1 MPVKRAHH
9 PAGGRA
15 IVVKQPPSED
25 VITPDLWV
33 DGDTVIILSGCMW
46 RSCGG
51 GQRPVALARA
61 WARRGLRVLYCNPC
75 EQGAQ
80 WAGGPLV
87 VNPDSL
93 RRLEPLLFADR
104 PGLVYCGLQAYWEIA
119 QRYQAHGWHVA
130 YDIMDDW
137 RAFQRVG
144 EAHYYREEVE
154 RELLDQADILTCSA
168 PALQA
173 YPHNGREPHLVWN
186 AGPSEPVRTCARPD
200 DLVVGEQ
207 GTALYLGYLVGD
219 WFDWELFGRT
229 ARDLP
234 GVAFNIVGDNKGRW
248 LKLPNVHFL
257 GERPYPVAMQ
267 YVAHCDVGLIPFR
280 HAKLCAAVDPI
291 KLYDYVAGGCR
302 VGASGVL
309 TALAGREWC
318 TLAPKGARTLAPQI
332 EEAIAAGR
340 IKRAAA
346 RKWLRANSW
355 HARAGQFCDLW
366 DTYRE
371 VMDR

>member
-1 MPVKRAHH
+1 MPRKVAQH

-15 IVVKQPPSED
+15 IVVKQPQPD
-25 VITPDLWV
+25 TVITPGLWV
-33 DGDTVIILSGCMW
+33 EGDTVVILSGCMW

-87 VNPDSL
+87 VNPESL
-93 RRLEPLLFADR
+93 RRLEPLLWQDR
-104 PGLVYCGLQAYWEIA
+104 PGLVVCGLQAYWETA
-119 QRYQAHGWHVA
+119 KRFQGHGWHVA

-137 RAFQRVG
+137 RAFAKVG

-154 RELLDQADILTCSA
+154 RELLDQADMLTCSA

-173 YPHNGREPHLVWN
+173 YPHNGRHPELIYN
-186 AGPSEPVRTCARPD
+186 AGPPEPVRTCERPA

-219 WFDWELFGRT
+219 WFDWALFERT

-234 GVAFNIVGDNKGRW
+234 AVAFNVVGDQKGRVA
-248 LKLPNVHFL
+248 KAPNIHML

-280 HAKLCAAVDPI
+280 HARLCAAVDPI
-291 KLYDYVAGGCR
+291 KLYDYIAGGCQ
-302 VGASGVL
+302 VVASGVM
-309 TALAGREWC
+309 TALEGRPWC
-318 TLAPKGARTLAPQI
+318 TLAQKGAKTLAP
-332 EEAIAAGR
+332 EVEAALNAGR
-340 IKRAAA
+340 IPRREAA
-346 RKWLRANSW
+346 RWLRKNSW
-355 HARAGQFCDLW
+355 DARALQFARLW
-366 DTYRE
+366 E
-371 VMDR
+371 GLQ

>member
-15 IVVKQPPSED
+15 IVVKQPQSD
-25 VITPDLWV
+25 TVITPDLWV
-33 DGDTVIILSGCMW
+33 EGDTVVILSGCMW

-75 EQGAQ
+75 ESGAQ

-87 VNPDSL
+87 VNSESL
-93 RRLEPLLFADR
+93 RRLEPLLWQDK
-104 PGLVYCGLQAYWEIA
+104 PGLVYCGLQAYWETA
-119 QRYQAHGWHVA
+119 KRFQGHGWQVA

-137 RAFQRVG
+137 RAFAKVG

-173 YPHNGREPHLVWN
+173 YPHNGREPHLIWN
-186 AGPSEPVRTCARPD
+186 AGPSEPVAPCERPA

-219 WFDWELFGRT
+219 WFDWELLTRT
-229 ARDLP
+229 ARALP
-234 GVAFNIVGDNKGRW
+234 DVAFNIVGDNKGRW

-257 GERPYPVAMQ
+257 GERPYPVAMT

-280 HAKLCAAVDPI
+280 HARICAAVDPI
-291 KLYDYVAGGCR
+291 KLYDYIAGGCR
-302 VGASGVL
+302 VVASGVM

-318 TLAPKGARTLAPQI
+318 TLAPKGARTLAPQV

-340 IKRAAA
+340 IKRPAA
-346 RKWLRANSW
+346 RKWLRSNSW
-355 HARAGQFCDLW
+355 DARAAQFCDIW
-366 DTYRE
+366 EGYR
-371 VMDR
+371 

>member
-1 MPVKRAHH
+1 MPVKRAQH
-9 PAGGRA
+9 PPEGRA
-15 IVVKQPPSED
+15 IVVRQPLPSD
-25 VITPDLWV
+25 VVGPELWV
-33 DGDTVIILSGCMW
+33 EGDTVVILSGCMW

-61 WARRGLRVLYCNPC
+61 WARRGLRVIYCNPC

-87 VNPDSL
+87 VNPESL
-93 RRLEPLLFADR
+93 LRLEGMLLDGR
-104 PGLVYCGLQAYWEIA
+104 PGLVYCGLQAYWPIA
-119 QRYQAHGWHVA
+119 QRYQARGWRVV

-137 RAFQRVG
+137 RAFAKVG

-154 RELLDQADILTCSA
+154 RELLDQADMLTCSA

-173 YPHNGREPHLVWN
+173 YPHNGRHPELIYN
-186 AGPSEPVRTCARPD
+186 AGPSEPVAKCDRPA
-200 DLVVGEQ
+200 DLVMGEQ

-219 WFDWELFGRT
+219 WFDWELFTRT
-229 ARDLP
+229 ARALP
-234 GVAFNIVGDNKGRW
+234 DVAFNVVGDNKGRQ
-248 LKLPNVHFL
+248 LRLPNVHFL

-280 HAKLCAAVDPI
+280 HARLCAAVDPI

-302 VGASGVL
+302 VVASGVL
-309 TALAGREWC
+309 TALEGREWC
-318 TLAPKGARTLAPQI
+318 TLAPKGARTLAPQV

-346 RKWLRANSW
+346 RKWLKGNSW